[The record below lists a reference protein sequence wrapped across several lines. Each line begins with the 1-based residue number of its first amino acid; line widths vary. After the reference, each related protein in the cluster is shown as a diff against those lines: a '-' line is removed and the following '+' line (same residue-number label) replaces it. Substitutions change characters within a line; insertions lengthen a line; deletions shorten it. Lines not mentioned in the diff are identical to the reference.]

1 MPRLTVATTSRFK
14 FKFMEGPPARSMLV
28 SCHLDWS
35 PHKQRRSAVSI
46 HFNVWMPVEVSSCEE
61 SPAPSPHMS
70 RRANRATRVA
80 FPKARGPPVIAP
92 IVPVST
98 NYGCPAALTRD
109 PEDDA
114 QDD

>member
-35 PHKQRRSAVSI
+35 PHKRRRSAVSI

-61 SPAPSPHMS
+61 SLARSSLHLETRKSCHTSRIPQGQGAPGYS
-70 RRANRATRVA
+70 AD
-80 FPKARGPPVIAP
+80 GP
-92 IVPVST
+92 
-98 NYGCPAALTRD
+98 GFHQLR
-109 PEDDA
+109 
-114 QDD
+114 

>member
-1 MPRLTVATTSRFK
+1 
-14 FKFMEGPPARSMLV
+14 MEGPSARSMLV
-28 SCHLDWS
+28 SRHLGWS

-61 SPAPSPHMS
+61 SPAPSPRMS

-80 FPKARGPPVIAP
+80 FPTAKAPPLIAP
-92 IVPVST
+92 IVPVSS
-98 NYGCPAALTRD
+98 NDGCPEPSTRE